1 MMEEKTRSESQEIAV
16 QYETILRLYADSL
29 LRVTAGS
36 VRGMVTID
44 EMIIVPFTKFLEAL
58 SEMVKIYPD
67 GLEKTRLVKQ
77 LIILHNAFS
86 MAGYEKHISNYK
98 QLENHYLEK
107 YNQTSSVLSALC
119 SLALD
124 NPDEDAYKIISEYKN
139 S

>member
-1 MMEEKTRSESQEIAV
+1 MEEQTRLESQEIAV

-67 GLEKTRLVKQ
+67 GLEKTHLVKH
-77 LIILHNAFS
+77 LITLHHSFS
-86 MAGYEKHISNYK
+86 LAGYEKHISNYK
-98 QLENHYLEK
+98 QLENHYLQK
-107 YNQTSSVLSALC
+107 YNQMNSVLSAIC
-119 SLALD
+119 SIALD
-124 NPDEDAYKIISEYKN
+124 NPDEGAYKIIAEYKN

>member
-1 MMEEKTRSESQEIAV
+1 MEEQTSLESQEIAV

-77 LIILHNAFS
+77 LMTLHNAFS
-86 MAGYEKHISNYK
+86 MGGYEKYISNYK

-124 NPDEDAYKIISEYKN
+124 NTDDNAYKIISEYKN

>member
-1 MMEEKTRSESQEIAV
+1 MEEQTRLESQEIAV

-58 SEMVKIYPD
+58 SEMVKIYPH

-77 LIILHNAFS
+77 LITLHNAFS
-86 MAGYEKHISNYK
+86 MGGYEKHISNYK

-107 YNQTSSVLSALC
+107 HNQTSSVLSALC

-124 NPDEDAYKIISEYKN
+124 NSDEDAYKIISEYKN

>member
-1 MMEEKTRSESQEIAV
+1 MEEKTRSESQEIAV

>member
-1 MMEEKTRSESQEIAV
+1 MEEQTRLESQEIAV

-58 SEMVKIYPD
+58 SEMVKIYPH

-77 LIILHNAFS
+77 LITLHNAFS
-86 MAGYEKHISNYK
+86 MGGYEKHISNYK

-124 NPDEDAYKIISEYKN
+124 NSDEDAYKIISEYKN

>member
-1 MMEEKTRSESQEIAV
+1 MEEQTRLESQEIAV

-58 SEMVKIYPD
+58 SEMVKIYPH

-77 LIILHNAFS
+77 LITLHNAFS
-86 MAGYEKHISNYK
+86 MGGYEKHISNYK

-124 NPDEDAYKIISEYKN
+124 NSDEDTYKIISEYKN

>member
-1 MMEEKTRSESQEIAV
+1 MEEKTRSESQEIAV

-124 NPDEDAYKIISEYKN
+124 NTDEDAYKIISEYKN